1 MHSYYMIHVFCQCSH
16 DSYFLLFT
24 SRYTFTIFSNV
35 SNFLMYKAKIIV
47 LWYDGYE
54 TAPGTK
60 LYNPRSVIGALTY
73 SQLRSY
79 WMSSG
84 PYDEIFYYIGA
95 NVDAVKDDIA
105 LIVAATKAGDTRTM
119 TESKKGRMK
128 NSRFFHTPCFIFCLY
143 ARIGFSPSAN

>member
-1 MHSYYMIHVFCQCSH
+1 M
-16 DSYFLLFT
+16 
-24 SRYTFTIFSNV
+24 
-35 SNFLMYKAKIIV
+35 
-47 LWYDGYE
+47 
-54 TAPGTK
+54 
-60 LYNPRSVIGALTY
+60 YNPRSVIGALTY

-119 TESKKGRMK
+119 TEPKTGRIK
-128 NSRFFHTPCFIFCLY
+128 I
-143 ARIGFSPSAN
+143 PSLLVVQ